1 MVYPNHRTEYHI
13 DACLRFGRLPMP
25 LSTYICISISDWLL
39 VLNSSINFI
48 IYCVI
53 ENTFWADFRALFTSC
68 FNRRENKRNNNDD
81 NDYLQR

>member
-1 MVYPNHRTEYHI
+1 MVYPDHRTENHI
-13 DACLRFGRLPMP
+13 SDCLSFGRLPMP

-53 ENTFWADFRALFTSC
+53 ENTFWPELRALLASC
-68 FNRRENKRNNNDD
+68 FCRRQNKKNDS
-81 NDYLQR
+81 

>member
-1 MVYPNHRTEYHI
+1 MVYPVHRTEQHI
-13 DACLRFGRLPMP
+13 SACLTLGRLPMP

-53 ENTFWADFRALFTSC
+53 ENQFWSDLRALFTSC
-68 FNRRENKRNNNDD
+68 FRRQRSSNNDS
-81 NDYLQR
+81 

>member
-1 MVYPNHRTEYHI
+1 MVYPVHRTEQHI
-13 DACLRFGRLPMP
+13 SACLTFGRLPMP

-53 ENTFWADFRALFTSC
+53 ENQFWTDLRALFTSC
-68 FNRRENKRNNNDD
+68 FRRQPNTNNDS
-81 NDYLQR
+81 